1 MDPYLVCAT
10 VLAALVGVIHSLLG
24 EVLIFRR
31 VPSIREG
38 ASRHRRPFDILWAT
52 WHIASVMGWALAVVL
67 WKLAAMHDP
76 SPLRDFLLLVIAI
89 TYAVSGLLVLIGT
102 RARHPGWAG
111 LFGVAVLVWLA

>member
-1 MDPYLVCAT
+1 MEPYLACA
-10 VLAALVGVIHSLLG
+10 AALAVLVGLVHSVLG
-24 EVLIFRR
+24 EILIFRR
-31 VPSIREG
+31 AASIQAG
-38 ASRHRRPFDILWAT
+38 GNRHPRPFGILWAT
-52 WHIASVMGWALAVVL
+52 WHIATVMGWALAVVL

-89 TYAVSGLLVLIGT
+89 TYAVSGLLVVIGT